1 MSRILVRF
9 IVCACMPAV
18 SAAQQ
23 SRITEPIDDT
33 ARVILPGSVPLKAR
47 LSDDQGLADPTL
59 QIPFITLSMKPSAA
73 QQADLDRL
81 LDEQHDRSSSQYH
94 QWLTPE
100 QFGDRFGLA
109 SGDYAAVIVWLESHG
124 MHTEYVARGR

>member
-9 IVCACMPAV
+9 IVCACMLAV
-18 SAAQQ
+18 SAAAQQ
-23 SRITEPIDDT
+23 SRITESIDDT

-47 LSDDQGLADPTL
+47 LSEDQGLADPTL

-81 LDEQHDRSSSQYH
+81 LEQQRDPSSSKYH

-100 QFGDRFGLA
+100 QFGDRFGFQRCR
-109 SGDYAAVIVWLESHG
+109 
-124 MHTEYVARGR
+124 TRCR